1 MTSAAPS
8 IATGAPGFKSR
19 HGQPHPVG
27 EGQIKAKAPRRY
39 YIIINSNDPVFFQY
53 KFTIIIQLIIYR
65 SGFST
70 AAAGVAGK
78 NAVLN
83 AAKLASI

>member
-1 MTSAAPS
+1 LQQ
-8 IATGAPGFKSR
+8 GAPVFKSVW
-19 HGQPHPVG
+19 GNPHPVG
-27 EGQIKAKAPRRY
+27 EGQIKVRFHPDT
-39 YIIINSNDPVFFQY
+39 YILFHSNDPVFVQY
-53 KFTIIIQLIIYR
+53 KFIIVIQLNIYR
-65 SGFST
+65 SNFST